1 MNGNNAHALAAKR
14 LIEATNA
21 EAKGNEM
28 KQNRS
33 KDLRVRVI
41 KNFTDILMLK
51 YLKQNPKNSGYQ
63 ILRSLH
69 EKYNI
74 LFSPGTIYNEIYS
87 LERKGFIASEGDE
100 TYRVYS
106 LTEKGEQAL
115 DSMINEGKDVQ
126 ELTAGIFQL
135 P

>member
-1 MNGNNAHALAAKR
+1 MK
-14 LIEATNA
+14 ATKA
-21 EAKGNEM
+21 EAEGNQM

-51 YLKQNPKNSGYQ
+51 YLKQNPKSSGYQ

-74 LFSPGTIYNEIYS
+74 LFSPGTIYNEIYA
-87 LERKGFIASEGDE
+87 LERKDFIASEGDE

-106 LTEKGEQAL
+106 LTEKGDQAL
-115 DSMINEGKDVQ
+115 NNMINESQVVQ

>member
-1 MNGNNAHALAAKR
+1 MK
-14 LIEATNA
+14 ATKA
-21 EAKGNEM
+21 EAEGNQM

-51 YLKQNPKNSGYQ
+51 YLKQNPKSSGYQ

-74 LFSPGTIYNEIYS
+74 LFSPGTIYNEIYA
-87 LERKGFIASEGDE
+87 LERKDFIASEGDE

-106 LTEKGEQAL
+106 LTEKGDQAL
-115 DSMINEGKDVQ
+115 NNMINESKTVQ

>member
-1 MNGNNAHALAAKR
+1 
-14 LIEATNA
+14 
-21 EAKGNEM
+21 M

-33 KDLRVRVI
+33 NDLKVRVI

-51 YLKQNPKNSGYQ
+51 YLKRNSRSSGYQ

-69 EKYNI
+69 EKHSI

-100 TYRVYS
+100 TSRVYS
-106 LTEKGEQAL
+106 L
-115 DSMINEGKDVQ
+115 
-126 ELTAGIFQL
+126 
-135 P
+135 

>member
-1 MNGNNAHALAAKR
+1 
-14 LIEATNA
+14 
-21 EAKGNEM
+21 M

-51 YLKQNPKNSGYQ
+51 YLKQNAKSSGYQ

-74 LFSPGTIYNEIYS
+74 LFSPGTIYNEIYA

-106 LTEKGEQAL
+106 LTEKGDQAL
-115 DSMINEGKDVQ
+115 NNMINEGKEVQ
-126 ELTAGIFQL
+126 ELTSGIFQL